1 MPVVQIY
8 LTTAGD
14 VSTPVTIPLSLYG
27 KYKVTL
33 MGLSFISTHANQQF
47 IQFRS
52 RQLLLDF
59 AGSYGPIGQDVNQSV
74 RHPTFLVSGTANTS
88 GGNTQVTFGSKAIEL
103 YTEFNGQ
110 FEVYLVDL
118 VDQVGARMTSCM
130 LTLDVVP
137 VDTTFGSDAQRM
149 QQDLA
154 HTFTQRPQKYI
165 P

>member
-8 LTTAGD
+8 LTTSGD
-14 VSTPVTIPLSLYG
+14 VSNPVLIPLSLYG

-59 AGSYGPIGQDVNQSV
+59 AGSYGAIGQDVNQSL
-74 RHPTFLVSGTANTS
+74 RHPTFLVSGTATAS
-88 GGNTQVTFGSKAIEL
+88 GGNTQITFGSKAIEL
-103 YTEFNGQ
+103 YTDFNGQ
-110 FEVYLVDL
+110 FEVHLVDL

-154 HTFTQRPQKYI
+154 HTFTQRPQKYL